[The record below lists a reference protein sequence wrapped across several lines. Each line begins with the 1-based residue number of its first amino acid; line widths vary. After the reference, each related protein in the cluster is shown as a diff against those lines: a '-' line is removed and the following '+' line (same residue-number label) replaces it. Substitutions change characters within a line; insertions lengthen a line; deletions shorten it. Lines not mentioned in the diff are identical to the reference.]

1 MQPQEKGFTGTYF
14 NGTSSHGHPAEVW
27 LAPNELLLR
36 VQMPDGSETPIRWAV
51 TDIAPDVLDDPN
63 HVALKYGKYPHQLVQ
78 VKDQPAFFEAVL
90 EAYPQANLK
99 KPQFHFVLNRGWRQI
114 AIGTFVVMGIALAG
128 YFLVGPEVAEWAAV
142 RMPDEM
148 DASLGEKAYTDMV
161 APLRKDSARTVAIN
175 EFFKTLKDVKQQN
188 IQIDVIDDDEMVNAF
203 ALPGG
208 HIVVYSGILRKM
220 QGPEE
225 LAALLAH
232 EYAHV
237 EKRHTM
243 RMLLRSTANFVFI
256 SIVFSDMNAVST
268 VLIENMHS
276 LRTLSYNR
284 ALETEADARGLE
296 ILQANRID
304 PDGMVRLFQRLK
316 DEHEGSEPPA
326 ILSTHPALE
335 DRQAYVK
342 DVIAKEGADIGYSET
357 LKTIWTEKIVYTDSP
372 TKQIKPDTG
381 ADNPAADS
389 SGAE

>member
-1 MQPQEKGFTGTYF
+1 MQPQEKGFSGTYF
-14 NGTSSHGHPAEVW
+14 NGTSSQGHPAEVW
-27 LAPNELLLR
+27 LAPGELLLR

-51 TDIAPDVLDDPN
+51 TDIAPEVLDDPN

-78 VKDQPAFFEAVL
+78 VKDQPAFYDAVL
-90 EAYPQANLK
+90 EAYPEASLK

-128 YFLVGPEVAEWAAV
+128 YFLVVPEVAEWAAV

-148 DASLGEKAYTDMV
+148 DASLGEKAYSEMV
-161 APLRKDSARTVAIN
+161 APMPKDSLRTVAIN
-175 EFFKTLKDVKQQN
+175 EFFRSLKDVKQQN
-188 IQIDVIDDDEMVNAF
+188 IKIDVIQDDKMVNAF

-208 HIVVYSGILRKM
+208 HIVVYSGILSKM
-220 QGPEE
+220 QGPDE

-268 VLIENMHS
+268 VLLENMHS
-276 LRTLSYNR
+276 LRSLSYNR
-284 ALETEADARGLE
+284 GLEQEADQRGLE

-316 DEHEGSEPPA
+316 DEHAGSEPPA

-335 DRQAYVK
+335 DRQAYVQG
-342 DVIAKEGADIGYSET
+342 VIAKDGVDKGFNERLNDLWAT
-357 LKTIWTEKIVYTDSP
+357 LKYEPTAKDDPKDDTGTKTDS
-372 TKQIKPDTG
+372 TG
-381 ADNPAADS
+381 A
-389 SGAE
+389 E